1 MSKKRRTL
9 VKTLTWRFSA
19 TLTTVAIVWA
29 FTGRLDIA
37 ASVGGVEIV
46 LKMLLYY
53 LHERA
58 WNMVSWGRD

>member
-1 MSKKRRTL
+1 MSKKKRTL

-19 TLTTVAIVWA
+19 TLTTVAIVWV

-53 LHERA
+53 CHERA